1 MSGKIIAFL
10 PCRKGSERV
19 KEKTTRPFAGNQH
32 GLIEVK
38 LQQLMRCPD
47 IAEIIVSSDDPV
59 VRTLATQAGKRTD
72 KLVHVLDRPERL
84 ARSDT
89 STDDLIQYIPEIV
102 EDGNVLWTHVTA
114 PFVDERVYS
123 HAVKLFLSL
132 SEKGENDSLM
142 SVTRLQ
148 TFIWNQDGS
157 LNYDRKK
164 EKWPRTQT
172 LPVWYE
178 INSAIFL
185 APITVYKDLF
195 DRVGESP
202 YLYEI
207 DFPESLD
214 IDTENQF
221 KLAEKVW
228 SHVKKD

>member
-1 MSGKIIAFL
+1 MSEKIIAFL

-19 KEKTTRPFAGNQH
+19 KEKNTRPFAGNKH

-59 VRTLATQAGKRTD
+59 VRTLAKKASKRTD

-172 LPVWYE
+172 LPLWYE

-185 APITVYKDLF
+185 APITVYKDLL

-202 YLYEI
+202 HLYEI

-228 SHVKKD
+228 NHVKKD